1 MVFDKNSSTR
11 IEAPSP
17 YLGVTAEPR
26 TVPAESGESEIVR
39 LNTKFEESAAELV
52 VANKELVFQN
62 EEKEKRAAELVVA
75 NKELVFQNEEK
86 EKRAAE
92 LVVANK
98 ELIFQNQEKEKR
110 AAELVQALDDAEAAN
125 RVKSTFL
132 INMSHELS
140 TPMTVI
146 IGVTELALT
155 SADPNQKE
163 LLAMIMK
170 SSQRLHA
177 LMSGLIDLAA
187 LESERLV
194 LKEQNFSLTQVI
206 DDSLREH
213 EDAALLKG
221 LQLSQE
227 VAPELPDTM
236 CGDAGR
242 LKQML
247 NTFIGNAVKFS
258 ERGQIAV
265 RAQLLAD
272 DSHSLL
278 LRLDVSDQGIGISPA
293 QQARLFQPFSQ
304 IDGSST
310 RKYEGIGLGLALC
323 RRIVRL
329 MGGETGVTSL
339 LGGGST
345 FWATIMLRRATSG
358 SAALG
363 TVGLGT
369 PAALPVGRR
378 FRGIIGQN
386 I

>member
-17 YLGVTAEPR
+17 YLGVTALPR
-26 TVPAESGESEIVR
+26 TVSAESGESEIVR

-62 EEKEKRAAELVVA
+62 EEKEKRAAELV
-75 NKELVFQNEEK
+75 
-86 EKRAAE
+86 
-92 LVVANK
+92 
-98 ELIFQNQEKEKR
+98 
-110 AAELVQALDDAEAAN
+110 QALDDAEAAN
-125 RVKSTFL
+125 RAKSTFL
-132 INMSHELS
+132 VNMSHELS

-146 IGVTELALT
+146 IGVTELALM

-170 SSQRLHA
+170 SSQRLHS

-206 DDSLREH
+206 DDSLHEQ
-213 EDAALLKG
+213 EDAALAKG
-221 LQLSQE
+221 LHLSQE
-227 VAPELPDTM
+227 IASELPGIL

-242 LKQML
+242 LKQIL

-258 ERGQIAV
+258 EYGQIAV

-278 LRLDVSDQGIGISPA
+278 LWLEVSDQGIGISPA
-293 QQARLFQPFSQ
+293 QQARLFQVFFQ

-310 RKYEGIGLGLALC
+310 RKYEGVGLGLALC
-323 RRIVRL
+323 RRIIRL

-345 FWATIMLRRATSG
+345 FWATILLRRATS
-358 SAALG
+358 
-363 TVGLGT
+363 
-369 PAALPVGRR
+369 
-378 FRGIIGQN
+378 
-386 I
+386 